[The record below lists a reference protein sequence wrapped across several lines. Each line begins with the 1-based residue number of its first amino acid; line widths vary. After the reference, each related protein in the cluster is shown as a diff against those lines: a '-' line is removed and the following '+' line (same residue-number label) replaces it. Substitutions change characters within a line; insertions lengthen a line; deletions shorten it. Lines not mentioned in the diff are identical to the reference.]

1 MKVDNIVIKNLDIY
15 DGTYY
20 MKRIFFTELNTKEI
34 LSQSKTRHFFIN
46 GCYWNTSPIF
56 HVYTIV
62 SFNMAKKLS
71 YQEKTQKDTSCT
83 VHIILAVF
91 WPCELPF
98 IAMFDSLS
106 FSKQAFDF
114 ELYTFAELLSSC
126 QLGKLKK
133 KI

>member
-62 SFNMAKKLS
+62 SFNMAKKALLS
-71 YQEKTQKDTSCT
+71 SKGSEGHELYCT
-83 VHIILAVF
+83 HYPGSIWA
-91 WPCELPF
+91 CELPF

-114 ELYTFAELLSSC
+114 ELYTFAELLSTC
-126 QLGKLKK
+126 QLGKLKN